1 MKKLAAILAYLLLS
15 LLLLS
20 GCGANTTLTDEKNG
34 EINITE
40 GLSESDTE
48 TPEAAEAPTTTE
60 AREEEDISFK
70 KEAIS
75 LSDIPLSGLTYTNF
89 EFTDEYLDE
98 FWPDYYSM
106 KSLGYYPVRYESENE
121 ICLIRS
127 PVVRDSTKKIAVTD
141 SEKENFISA
150 VSNKYYDEIEYAE
163 KALRLTDTDR
173 IYMQIKNIEKNGVNL
188 TLTVSNARFG
198 YTAKGR
204 FTPNAFVSQGDDG
217 TIRFIIDP
225 AYMIGLPLFGKNPEH
240 YTFDINGTEVM
251 MDSFMCS
258 GIVSTPFEFDD
269 LFEERKNE
277 FFYARLELD
286 NIWVQY
292 DFKTGYSC
300 QATLKG
306 IEPLSDDVMSVMT
319 SSLDDMFD
327 TSEEKPAEMTE
338 AYKAITE
345 NFDAVCKDSTQ
356 GIILLDL
363 DFDGKAELLVSD
375 RETVEYEDGSIPD
388 QYTNVS
394 VYRIENGELKYIDTF
409 SCDFLTAY
417 RLGAKKLPDGTKGWF
432 TTYGNSGFVYK
443 LVGDKLEAVE
453 VFAGKMGETKTDE
466 DGNIYTDYDYY
477 FMGEKIIPDVVAGNK
492 YFSQTHYEWNGS
504 YSYSEDMWE
513 LFAHIKEDYCADI
526 TECYYL
532 YSDWLTDNLTDRIAL
547 TPREVSYNIA
557 YMVDSYYLGN
567 YNPASRTFE
576 YHFTG
581 GLAKPVIYLYPEE
594 ETEVSVKI
602 GFAEEGELTCT
613 YPEYNGG
620 WNVRAFPDGTIR
632 DKDDNEYYC
641 LYWEGEGTAL
651 LDGGGGWCV
660 KGSDTAAFLREKL
673 LEIGLTPREAN
684 EFIIYW
690 LPEMQNNPYNIITFH
705 TEDYA
710 LSVPLE
716 VSPAPD
722 TQIRVFMTF
731 EASEDK
737 VEIPPQKL
745 PHYER
750 NGFTLVE
757 WGGSKK

>member
-1 MKKLAAILAYLLLS
+1 MKKLAAISACLLSS

-20 GCGANTTLTDEKNG
+20 GCDTNTVLTYEENG

-40 GLSESDTE
+40 ILSESDTE
-48 TPEAAEAPTTTE
+48 TSEAAKTSTTTE
-60 AREEEDISFK
+60 ASEEDTFFK
-70 KEAIS
+70 KEVVS
-75 LSDIPLSGLTYTNF
+75 LSDMPLSWLTYTKL

-98 FWPDYYSM
+98 AWPNYWRE
-106 KSLGYYPVRYESENE
+106 SLGDYPIQYNNAENE
-121 ICLIRS
+121 ICLVQS
-127 PVVRDSTKKIAVTD
+127 PKVRDSTKKIAVTD
-141 SEKENFISA
+141 SEKEDFISA
-150 VSNKYYDEIEYAE
+150 VSSQYYTEMENAE
-163 KALRLTDTDR
+163 KALKLIDNDR
-173 IYMQIKNIEKNGVNL
+173 IDMQIENIEKNGSNL
-188 TLTVSNARFG
+188 TLTVSSAKFG

-204 FTPNAFVSQGDDG
+204 FTPNAFVCQGDDG

-258 GIVSTPFEFDD
+258 GLVSKPFDD
-269 LFEERKNE
+269 VFKERKNE

-286 NIWVQY
+286 NIWVKY
-292 DFKTGYSC
+292 DFKTGYIC
-300 QATLKG
+300 QASLRG

-319 SSLDDMFD
+319 SPLDDMFD

-338 AYKAITE
+338 TYKAVTE
-345 NFDAVCKDSTQ
+345 NFDTVCKDSTL
-356 GIILLDL
+356 GIILLDF

-375 RETVEYEDGSIPD
+375 KETIEYEDGITD
-388 QYTNVS
+388 WYTNVS
-394 VYRIENGELKYIDTF
+394 VYRIENGDLKYIDTF
-409 SCDFLTAY
+409 PCDLYTKY
-417 RLGAKKLPDGTKGWF
+417 YLGAKKLPDDTKGWF
-432 TTYGNSGFVYK
+432 ATYGNSGFVYK
-443 LVGDKLEAVE
+443 LVGDKLETVE
-453 VFAGKMGETKTDE
+453 VFAEKTTESEPDE
-466 DGNIYTDYDYY
+466 NGNIYTNYDYY

-513 LFAHIKEDYCADI
+513 LFAHIKEDYCSDI

-532 YSDWLTDNLTDRIAL
+532 YSDWLTYNLFDRVAL

-567 YNPASRTFE
+567 YNPASKTFE

-581 GLAKPVIYLYPEE
+581 GIAKPVIYLYPEE
-594 ETEVSVKI
+594 ETEVYVKVS
-602 GFAEEGELTCT
+602 FVEEGELTCT
-613 YPEYNGG
+613 YPDYNGG
-620 WNVRAFPDGTIR
+620 WNVMAFPDGTIR
-632 DKDDNEYYC
+632 DKNDNEYYC
-641 LYWEGEGTAL
+641 LYWEGEGTAF
-651 LDGGGGWCV
+651 LDGGEGWCV
-660 KGSDTAAFLREKL
+660 KGSETAAFLREKL

-705 TEDYA
+705 TEDYS

-731 EASEDK
+731 EASKEK
-737 VEIPPQKL
+737 VEIPPQEL